1 MRKLLSNGFAI
12 FAGVVSLPVSGTHA
26 DSAKPATAEHRNEP
40 ASDPRLASLRS
51 FFKHGNCPAA
61 KLSPVFLEASDAND
75 LDWRL
80 LPSIS
85 FVESTGGKSA
95 RNNNLF
101 GWNSGRAAFSSA
113 SACIHS
119 VASSLANSA
128 LYRDKDV
135 DGILRTYNG
144 SIGYARKVKDVM
156 RRIALAQKVD

>member
-1 MRKLLSNGFAI
+1 M

-26 DSAKPATAEHRNEP
+26 DSAKPATAEHRHEP
-40 ASDPRLASLRS
+40 VRDSRLASLRS
-51 FFKHGNCPAA
+51 FFAQGNCPAA
-61 KLSPVFLEASDAND
+61 QLSPVFLAASDAND

-101 GWNSGRAAFSSA
+101 GWDSGRAAFSSA

-144 SIGYARKVKDVM
+144 SAGYARKVKEVM
-156 RRIALAQKVD
+156 RRIAPVERVD

>member
-1 MRKLLSNGFAI
+1 MRKLFSNGLAVV
-12 FAGVVSLPVSGTHA
+12 AGVVSLPANGTYA
-26 DSAKPATAEHRNEP
+26 DAAKPATAEYRNEP
-40 ASDPRLASLRS
+40 ARDPRLASLRS
-51 FFKHGNCPAA
+51 FFEQSNCPAA

-101 GWNSGRAAFSSA
+101 GWDSGRAAFSSA
-113 SACIHS
+113 SVCIHS

-135 DGILRTYNG
+135 DGILKTYNQ
-144 SIGYARKVKDVM
+144 SAGYASKVKKVM
-156 RRIALAQKVD
+156 RRIAPVEKVD